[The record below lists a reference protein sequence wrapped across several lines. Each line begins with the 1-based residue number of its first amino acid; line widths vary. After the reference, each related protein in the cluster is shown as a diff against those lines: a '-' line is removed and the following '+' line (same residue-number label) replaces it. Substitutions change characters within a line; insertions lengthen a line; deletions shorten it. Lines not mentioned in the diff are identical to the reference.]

1 MPRFED
7 GSYGNAKG
15 IALIA
20 KVLAGKCSMHYTRVA
35 VGNGTIP
42 EDMTPKTMGEP
53 AGYIMDGMI
62 ASVTNPIDGE
72 CQVTVQVNS
81 AQVERGFYATGLVL
95 YASDPD
101 EGEVPYTYLVLE
113 NEPEWIRPSSSI
125 VGKLATFDI
134 IAAVGDVDAVTATID
149 PNSIVT
155 AAAVQQM
162 IKDHNEDEGAH
173 GALMEQMKDALNVNG
188 LLKGNGKGTVS
199 AAKAGTDY
207 QQATK
212 SLKSSVEMALDD
224 TIPFYS
230 AAGKENRR
238 VSLQVMKD
246 ALGVQ
251 SPTINVV
258 TCARAA
264 VTCVKGSTTL
274 NSEGPGVISLPGIGT
289 WTVTATLDGKSV
301 SKQVEV
307 TGAMQYTADLMITS
321 SVAITSMPTK
331 TTYRVGEAFD
341 GTGLVVTATY
351 ADDTTENVTGYCT
364 FSPSVMAAGT
374 TQVTITYERAG
385 ITLTKTV
392 AVTVRQLSGIAVT
405 TAPVKTAYTHGE
417 KFNSSGMVITA
428 TYDDGSAAV
437 VTGWT
442 YSPTGN
448 LAASNTAITISYTE
462 GNVTKTCTQPI
473 TVQKVL
479 SSIAVATPPSKT
491 SYYSGDKFSSAGMV
505 IKATYTDG
513 TSANVTGWTYSPT
526 GNLTASNNSVTISY
540 TEGGVTKTCALSIT
554 VTAISNTMN
563 SNSWATIKSVSNAGK
578 GANYWAVGDTKNIKI
593 NGKVGNFTF
602 SNLSIDVFILGF
614 NHNANREGSNR
625 IHFQIGKIGGK
636 LVGLCDS
643 QFSTEQTSA
652 GYFNMNTSR
661 SNNGGWNSCNMRR
674 NILGN
679 TGTPTSPPA
688 NTLLAALPADLR
700 AVMKPVTKYTDN
712 TANGTNVASNVTGT
726 TDYLFLL
733 AEFEVFGA
741 RYYANSAEQNYQLQ
755 YDYYK
760 AGNSKIHYKH
770 SATGTAVWVWLRS
783 PCYGTDS
790 GFCGI
795 GYSGTYS
802 SCYASWSAAVAP
814 GFAV

>member
-7 GSYGNAKG
+7 GSYGSLKG

-72 CQVTVQVNS
+72 CQVTVQINS
-81 AQVERGFYATGLVL
+81 AEVETGFYATGLIL

-101 EGEVPYTYLVLE
+101 EGEVPFTYLVLE
-113 NEPEWIRPSSSI
+113 NEPEWIRPASSI

-134 IAAVGDVDAVTATID
+134 ISAVGDIDNVTATID

-155 AAAVQQM
+155 AAAVQKM
-162 IKDHNEDEGAH
+162 IEEHNNDDGAH
-173 GALMEQMKDALNVNG
+173 AGLMGQMKDVLKVTG
-188 LLKGNGKGTVS
+188 ILKGDGKGAVS
-199 AAKAGTDY
+199 GATAGEDY

-212 SLKSSVEMALDD
+212 KLKVSAEMALED
-224 TIPFYS
+224 TIPIYS
-230 AAGKENRR
+230 TDKGENLR
-238 VSLQVMKD
+238 VSLRVMKD

-251 SPTINVV
+251 SPTIKVI
-258 TCARAA
+258 TCAGAA

-289 WTVTATLDGKSV
+289 WTVTATLGGKSV

-331 TTYRVGEAFD
+331 TVYRVGEAFNSA
-341 GTGLVVTATY
+341 GLQVTATY
-351 ADDTTENVTGYCT
+351 ADGTTENVTSYCSFAPT
-364 FSPSVMAAGT
+364 VMAANT

-392 AVTVRQLSGIAVT
+392 AVTVRKLSSIAVT

-417 KFNSSGMVITA
+417 KFSTAGMVITA
-428 TYDDGSAAV
+428 TYDNGSTEV

-448 LAASNTAITISYTE
+448 LTASNTAITISYTE
-462 GNVTKTCTQPI
+462 GSITKTCTQAI

-491 SYYSGDKFSSAGMV
+491 SYYTGDKFSSSGMV

-513 TSANVTGWTYSPT
+513 TSKNVTGWTYSPT
-526 GNLTASNNSVTISY
+526 GNLTTSNNSVTISY

-554 VTAISNTMN
+554 VTAVSSTLN
-563 SNSWATIKSVSNAGK
+563 SNSWATIKAVSDAGK
-578 GANYWAVGDTKNIKI
+578 AANYWSVGDTKNIKI

-602 SNLSIDVFILGF
+602 SNVSVDAFIIGI
-614 NHNANREGSNR
+614 NHNSSREGSNR
-625 IHFQIGKIGGK
+625 VHFQIGKISGT
-636 LVGLCDS
+636 LVGLCDGYYNN
-643 QFSTEQTSA
+643 EQTTT

-661 SNNGGWNSCNMRR
+661 SNNGGWNSSNMRR

-688 NTLLAALPADLR
+688 NTLLAALPSDLR
-700 AVMKPVTKYTDN
+700 SCMKPVTKYTDN

-733 AEFEVFGA
+733 AEYEVFGT
-741 RYYANSAEQNYQLQ
+741 RYYANSAEQTYQVQ

-760 AGNSKIHYKH
+760 AGNSRVAKKH
-770 SATGTAVWVWLRS
+770 NATGTAVWWWLRS
-783 PCYGTDS
+783 PYYNNGYDFCDVHTS
-790 GFCGI
+790 GAYTNG
-795 GYSGTYS
+795 
-802 SCYASWSAAVAP
+802 YASWSAAVLP
-814 GFAV
+814 GFSV